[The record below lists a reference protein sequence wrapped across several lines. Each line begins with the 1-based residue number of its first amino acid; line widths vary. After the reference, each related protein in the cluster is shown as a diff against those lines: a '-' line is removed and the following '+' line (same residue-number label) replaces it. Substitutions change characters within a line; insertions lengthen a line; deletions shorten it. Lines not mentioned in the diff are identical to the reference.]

1 MLSDKLV
8 NIDNNIEEDKVLKQD
23 GVRKRVA
30 QFHDK
35 IDQNAA
41 AQQIQLKILKER
53 TEKLYEDVEEERRV
67 RQGMDNEMERYAS
80 IAVYNLYIHLIT
92 LTDHL

>member
-1 MLSDKLV
+1 MLSEKLV
-8 NIDNNIEEDKVLKQD
+8 NIDNNIEEDKVQKQD
-23 GVRKRVA
+23 GIRKRVA

-53 TEKLYEDVEEERRV
+53 TEKLFEDVEDERRV
-67 RQGMDNEMERYAS
+67 RQEMDNEMERYVS
-80 IAVYNLYIHLIT
+80 LLSYNLSFYYALLAI
-92 LTDHL
+92 